1 MVIGQ
6 RSKLQ
11 IGQEQEA
18 AAQFAIAEYFGLIGK
33 ELVRVLTG
41 ARASLRRIRACKRR
55 AVELHSCRSAGPGYE
70 T

>member
-33 ELVRVLTG
+33 ELVRVLAG
-41 ARASLRRIRACKRR
+41 ARSSLRRIRACD
-55 AVELHSCRSAGPGYE
+55 
-70 T
+70 